1 MKILLVTEDLPV
13 PNLGGA
19 GKHAVLLG
27 NALIEAGH
35 AVELLGRVRA
45 PGVAGNADFNGPLH
59 CAIDLRGT
67 GWQEH
72 RFGAFLPGRREHV
85 ARRIWAAIRALDVS
99 RFDVVH
105 YHGHAYALGAVVP
118 AGVPFVQTLHDQG
131 SECLVLTRFRQGA
144 PCTETDPAACAG
156 CATARPNPVQRALSA
171 AAARRLRS
179 GAVQAFARHPAVFVS
194 EFLRRR
200 FVEQTRPAMPLKAHV
215 VHNFTH
221 ARAVAAAAA
230 TAGAAVA
237 ERPVLLLVGRVD
249 AAKGFGSFLAL
260 LDDEVLARW
269 RVRVVGDGPQR
280 AELETRHGPRG
291 VQFTGPLTQAQTY
304 RETAAATACVVPSV
318 WEEPCGTT
326 VLEAL
331 AMGKPTLALARGGT
345 TELARYARY
354 AGQLVLEPDLPA
366 LVRRLQGLP
375 RPAGPLGPGD
385 LADVGRRLPEIL
397 AVYAGCIGEGRHG
410 APPPAPVSLE
420 GSGS

>member
-45 PGVAGNADFNGPLH
+45 PGVTGNADFNGPLH

-85 ARRIWAAIRALDVS
+85 ARRIWAAIRALDVR

-118 AGVPFVQTLHDQG
+118 PGLPFVQTLHDQG

-144 PCTETDPAACAG
+144 PCAETDPAACAG
-156 CATARPNPVQRALSA
+156 CATARPNAIQRALSA
-171 AAARRLRS
+171 AAARRLRDHS
-179 GAVQAFARHPAVFVS
+179 VRAFSRHPVVFVS
-194 EFLRRR
+194 EFLRSR
-200 FVEQTRPAMPLKAHV
+200 FVQRTRPALPLQTHV

-221 ARAVAAAAA
+221 AAGVAAAAS
-230 TAGAAVA
+230 TAAAAVGQ
-237 ERPVLLLVGRVD
+237 RPVLLLVGRID
-249 AAKGFGSFLAL
+249 AAKGFGPFLAL
-260 LDDEVLARW
+260 LDEGLLARW

-280 AELETRHGPRG
+280 PELESTHGPRG
-291 VQFTGPLTQAQTY
+291 VEFTGPLSQAQTY

-326 VLEAL
+326 LLEAL

-345 TELARYARY
+345 PELARYERY
-354 AGQLVLEPDLPA
+354 AGQLVLESDLPA
-366 LVRRLQGLP
+366 LVGRLNQLP

-397 AVYAGCIGEGRHG
+397 AVYAGCTGEGRQG
-410 APPPAPVSLE
+410 SPAPARITLK
-420 GSGS
+420 GSGP